1 MIERSGVCFSPLS
14 RWFAAF
20 LPTPRSF
27 MAQILN
33 FAFSNQC
40 YKKYIT
46 YTSLYINKYIYIYY
60 LLVKSCWLL
69 LVPWISM
76 LLNYEVVGQCASGN
90 SCQLSPP
97 GTSMTCASS
106 AYYPATDAV
115 GLVTAAEK
123 EVGRAWGWTISATF
137 FRSFHRKMRVSP
149 ENRIGGR
156 MSPPSGIVGLG
167 GRWRCRTPLRSSQN
181 PLVL

>member
-46 YTSLYINKYIYIYY
+46 YTSLYIYY

-123 EVGRAWGWTISATF
+123 EAGE
-137 FRSFHRKMRVSP
+137 MRVSP

-156 MSPPSGIVGLG
+156 MSPPLGIVGLG